1 MKQAL
6 RNVLAV
12 AGLLL
17 IVASLIWISFH
28 QEKRSAIK
36 RESKA
41 TQPGTSKPFTVVVLD
56 PGHGGQDSGA
66 TCGGVM
72 EKHLTLDV
80 ARRVD
85 RLLDSEGIATLMT
98 RLGDAYVSLADRA
111 AFGNRVRDSIFVSIH
126 FNEDNKPVAT
136 GVETYYAAHQ
146 ITAGSLLASWLPFL
160 SLPPSESPKPESQGL
175 AGFIQEALVARTRSV
190 DRGTQAKQF
199 FVIANV
205 TSPAVLIE
213 GGFLTN
219 KDDVSK
225 LASED
230 YRNQLAAAVADG
242 ILRYREAV
250 IQRKSALATTNPERA
265 EEVKER
271 VRRMTSK

>member
-1 MKQAL
+1 MKQAI
-6 RNVLAV
+6 RNVLAI

-17 IVASLIWISFH
+17 MITSLVWISFH
-28 QEKRSAIK
+28 QEKRSAVYK
-36 RESKA
+36 ESK
-41 TQPGTSKPFTVVVLD
+41 TPQQQTSKPFAVVVLD

-66 TCGGVM
+66 MCGSVM
-72 EKHLTLDV
+72 EKDLTLDV

-98 RLGDAYVSLADRA
+98 RLGDSYASLVDRA
-111 AFGNRVRDSIFVSIH
+111 AFGNRVKDSIFISIH
-126 FNEDNKPVAT
+126 FNEDNKPVAN

-146 ITAGSLLASWLPFL
+146 ITSVSTLASWLPFF
-160 SLPPSESPKPESQGL
+160 SRPPSNSPKPESQSL
-175 AGFIQEALVARTRSV
+175 ASFIQQALVARTGSL

-213 GGFLTN
+213 GGFITN
-219 KDDVSK
+219 QDELSK

-230 YRNQLAAAVADG
+230 YRDQLAAAVADG
-242 ILRYREAV
+242 ILRYRDALQKESAV
-250 IQRKSALATTNPERA
+250 ADTDQKSAE
-265 EEVKER
+265 
-271 VRRMTSK
+271 